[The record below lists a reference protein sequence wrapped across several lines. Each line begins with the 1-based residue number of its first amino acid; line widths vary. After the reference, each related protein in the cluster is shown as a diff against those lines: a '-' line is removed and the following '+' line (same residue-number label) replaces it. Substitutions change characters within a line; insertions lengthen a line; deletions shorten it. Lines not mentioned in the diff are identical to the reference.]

1 MHHRT
6 LEVYACLAGALEDLR
21 PNFFVLLCNM
31 TSATKRRPQ
40 QNDDDLVLL
49 RITFQTTMLAG
60 KMKACLCVALAATAS
75 GFGSAP
81 GDFVLNPCANPDAF
95 TPQATLPGSCEGIQI
110 TDRDVCQ
117 NAGCRF
123 SEDPQDA
130 DEPCDCGTQELCEG
144 AGGAWS
150 TPPCDI
156 GHHARMSTGKACDDV
171 HVVDAESGDTYQR
184 RFSFWGTACCSDKV
198 PLCCADDDDKLKS
211 DRAWSNR
218 ARTASRLTGV
228 HAPKTCTQRA
238 TRKRRK
244 FVRGARMTL
253 ALRALRRAGSCKRAP
268 ARAACARGSAARRPI
283 CRGQEGDL
291 DPRRAR
297 RSLCRR
303 DCRCWL
309 ARKREAVVAM
319 VRGAMMQQARTQV
332 ARPPSVPQARPPAPP
347 SVLLSL
353 RIVFVPES

>member
-1 MHHRT
+1 MPHRT

-95 TPQATLPGSCEGIQI
+95 TPEATLPGSCEGIQI

-198 PLCCADDDDKLKS
+198 PLCCADDDNKLKS
-211 DRAWSNR
+211 DSQGMVESCADGLAAYGGSCSEDMYTKGD
-218 ARTASRLTGV
+218 A
-228 HAPKTCTQRA
+228 KTQEIC
-238 TRKRRK
+238 
-244 FVRGARMTL
+244 
-253 ALRALRRAGSCKRAP
+253 AGSSND
-268 ARAACARGSAARRPI
+268 ACA
-283 CRGQEGDL
+283 EG
-291 DPRRAR
+291 
-297 RSLCRR
+297 
-303 DCRCWL
+303 
-309 ARKREAVVAM
+309 
-319 VRGAMMQQARTQV
+319 
-332 ARPPSVPQARPPAPP
+332 APP
-347 SVLLSL
+347 GWFMQTCPGSCRVC
-353 RIVFVPES
+353 

>member
-1 MHHRT
+1 
-6 LEVYACLAGALEDLR
+6 
-21 PNFFVLLCNM
+21 
-31 TSATKRRPQ
+31 
-40 QNDDDLVLL
+40 
-49 RITFQTTMLAG
+49 MLAG

-95 TPQATLPGSCEGIQI
+95 TPEATLPGSCEGIQI

-150 TPPCDI
+150 TPPCNI

-268 ARAACARGSAARRPI
+268 ARAACAKGKWSAEADLQRAGGRFGSASRKKILVSPRLPLLVGKKEGGGGGHGPWSYDAASTDPSTAPKRSPSRSTPPCTTARASFFDT
-283 CRGQEGDL
+283 G
-291 DPRRAR
+291 
-297 RSLCRR
+297 
-303 DCRCWL
+303 
-309 ARKREAVVAM
+309 
-319 VRGAMMQQARTQV
+319 
-332 ARPPSVPQARPPAPP
+332 
-347 SVLLSL
+347 
-353 RIVFVPES
+353 IVFVPES